1 MLEEIAIENLGVI
14 RSARVP
20 LSDGLTVITG
30 ETGAGKTMVL
40 TGLNLLMG
48 GKADPRSVRP
58 GATGAAVEGRVRVA
72 GRPEVLRR
80 VDEAGGE
87 VEDDGT
93 VVILRT
99 VADGRSRA
107 HLGGRGVPQGVL
119 AEIAEDLFTVHG
131 QADQL
136 RLRTAAKQ
144 REALDAFAGPAHQ
157 RVLDRYRAAWTER
170 SGLLSEI
177 ADLTTKGAERARE
190 VELLRIGLEEIERV
204 DPQPGEDA
212 DLAALVERL
221 SNAEALRMAAQE
233 AHDAVAGE
241 DADGARE
248 NAIALVERARRA
260 LDGAAHSDAALGEL
274 AVRFAEVGYLLGDV
288 ATDVAAYV
296 DDLQADP
303 AGLESAHQRLAQLNG
318 LTRSYGETIHAVL
331 QWASDAGLRLLDLD
345 DGGDRLRSMQQRTA
359 ELDGELARLADIL
372 TAERTHA
379 ASQLAGAVTQ
389 ELHGLA
395 MGGAHLVVTVDHVE
409 ALGPYGADQ
418 VTFLLVP
425 HPGAPERPLGKGASG
440 GELSRVMLALEVALA
455 TASSTRSAASAGPG
469 LPGLFDGSD
478 AAPGGRA
485 DSGPAGDP
493 SEDGALRRTFVFD
506 EVDAGVGGRA
516 AVEVGR
522 RLAALGRSTQVV
534 VVTHLAQVA
543 AFADAHLV
551 VTKSTDAGGQEL
563 DGMVT
568 VTGVRE
574 VTGDDR
580 VRELAR
586 MLSGQEESD
595 TARQHALE
603 LLESSVVG
611 R

>member
-72 GRPEVLRR
+72 GRSEVLQR
-80 VDEAGGE
+80 VEEAGGE

-107 HLGGRGVPQGVL
+107 HLGGRSVPQGVL
-119 AEIAEDLFTVHG
+119 ADMADDLFTVHG
-131 QADQL
+131 QSDQL
-136 RLRTAAKQ
+136 RLRTPAKQ
-144 REALDAFAGPAHQ
+144 REALDTFAGPEHQ
-157 RVLDRYRAAWTER
+157 RVLERYRAAWSER
-170 SGLLSEI
+170 SGLLAEI
-177 ADLTTKGAERARE
+177 ADLTTKSAERARE
-190 VELLRIGLEEIERV
+190 VELLRIGLDEIERV
-204 DPQPGEDA
+204 DPQTGEDA
-212 DLAALVERL
+212 DLAAVVERL

-233 AHDAVAGE
+233 AHEAVAGE

-260 LDGAAHSDAALGEL
+260 LDTAAHSDPALGAL
-274 AVRFAEVGYLLGDV
+274 AVRFAEVGYLLADV
-288 ATDVAAYV
+288 ATDVAVYV

-303 AGLESAHQRLAQLNG
+303 AALEAAHQRLAALNG
-318 LTRSYGETIHAVL
+318 LTRSYGDTIDEVL

-345 DGGDRLRSMQQRTA
+345 DGGDRLRSMSERTH
-359 ELDGELARLADIL
+359 ELDAELARLGDAL
-372 TAERTHA
+372 SQGRRQA
-379 ASQLAGAVTQ
+379 ASALAEAVTE

-395 MGGAHLVVTVDHVE
+395 MGGAHLVVTVDDAE
-409 ALGPYGADQ
+409 ALGPFGADQ

-455 TASSTRSAASAGPG
+455 TAANDRSASARQGAD
-469 LPGLFDGSD
+469 DGAGAHGD
-478 AAPGGRA
+478 RA
-485 DSGPAGDP
+485 
-493 SEDGALRRTFVFD
+493 ALRRTFVFD

-522 RLAALGRSTQVV
+522 RLATLGRSTQVV

-543 AFADAHLV
+543 AFADAHVV
-551 VTKSTDAGGQEL
+551 VTKSTDGGAEEP
-563 DGMVT
+563 DGMIT
-568 VTGVRE
+568 VTGVRQ
-574 VTGDDR
+574 VTGDER

-586 MLSGQEESD
+586 MLSGQENSE

-603 LLESSVVG
+603 LIESSVVG